1 METQNIDE
9 LIAYLTRVQKN
20 ATIGALLSLVEVG
33 ILLEHLHESDALLN
47 EATEYVERLH
57 QITDPKSYETDPD
70 RYEVKQ

>member
-20 ATIGALLSLVEVG
+20 ATIGALLSLVEVD

-47 EATEYVERLH
+47 EITESAKNLH
-57 QITDPKSYETDPD
+57 QITDPN
-70 RYEVKQ
+70 RYEVKP